1 MNFLSMKYFLALSE
15 EKNFTKAA
23 EKLHITQQTLSAHIA
38 NLEQEAGTKLFIRST
53 PLRLTVGGEVFLRYA
68 RMFARNELSL
78 RRELSDASGENTGT
92 LRIGIAFTRGRVL
105 LPEVIMAFQ
114 EKYPK
119 ISIELHEMANEHIWS
134 ALKRDKLDI
143 AMARLQDEIPGI
155 IHEPWMKEEIVLL
168 VNRKL
173 AEKVLGAENI
183 ETYFHPGRK
192 EKALPEAFSNCPFL
206 INSEEDIAG
215 SLARKLFRDGG
226 MEPRIAVASENLATL
241 LRLTVFGRGAYLCPL
256 NLAEHILTD
265 EEKKQLLTMHFEE
278 GTYTMSFGYHKQK
291 RQWNILSAWMETVRE
306 TVLPASST

>member
-1 MNFLSMKYFLALSE
+1 M
-15 EKNFTKAA
+15 
-23 EKLHITQQTLSAHIA
+23 
-38 NLEQEAGTKLFIRST
+38 
-53 PLRLTVGGEVFLRYA
+53 
-68 RMFARNELSL
+68 
-78 RRELSDASGENTGT
+78 
-92 LRIGIAFTRGRVL
+92 

-114 EKYPK
+114 EKYPR
-119 ISIELHEMANEHIWS
+119 ISIELHEMANKHIWS

-173 AEKVLGAENI
+173 AEKVLGVENI

-192 EKALPEAFSNCPFL
+192 EKALPEAFSDCPFL

-241 LRLTVFGRGAYLCPL
+241 LRLTVFGRGAYLYRPL
-256 NLAEHILTD
+256 DLAEHILTD
-265 EEKKQLLTMHFEE
+265 EEKKQLLTCTLK
-278 GTYTMSFGYHKQK
+278 GDLYHVLRLPQAEKTVEYPLRMDGDGK
-291 RQWNILSAWMETVRE
+291 RSHKGVNLYFLICADR
-306 TVLPASST
+306 SS

>member
-1 MNFLSMKYFLALSE
+1 
-15 EKNFTKAA
+15 
-23 EKLHITQQTLSAHIA
+23 
-38 NLEQEAGTKLFIRST
+38 
-53 PLRLTVGGEVFLRYA
+53 
-68 RMFARNELSL
+68 
-78 RRELSDASGENTGT
+78 
-92 LRIGIAFTRGRVL
+92 
-105 LPEVIMAFQ
+105 
-114 EKYPK
+114 
-119 ISIELHEMANEHIWS
+119 
-134 ALKRDKLDI
+134 
-143 AMARLQDEIPGI
+143 MARLQDEIPGI

-173 AEKVLGAENI
+173 AEKVLGVENI

-192 EKALPEAFSNCPFL
+192 EKALPEAFSDCPFL

-306 TVLPASST
+306 VTKG